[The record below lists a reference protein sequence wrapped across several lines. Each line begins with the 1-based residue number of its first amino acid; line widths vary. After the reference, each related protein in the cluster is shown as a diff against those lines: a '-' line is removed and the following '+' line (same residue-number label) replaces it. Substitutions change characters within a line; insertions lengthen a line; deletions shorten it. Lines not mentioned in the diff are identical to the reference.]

1 MNIAYTRV
9 LVMDADGIPVA
20 NLDHLFLL
28 PLPENVHVAAPQ
40 GYWFPKASGNVT
52 DRQGGCHFYDK
63 YGLVLLKVYRNNT
76 GSAIGAKNSRQ
87 EAPCRFRKA

>member
-1 MNIAYTRV
+1 MFKPTMNIAYTRV

-20 NLDHLFLL
+20 DLDHLFLL

-52 DRQGGCHFYDK
+52 DRQGGATFMTNMVLSFSK
-63 YGLVLLKVYRNNT
+63 YTRD
-76 GSAIGAKNSRQ
+76 
-87 EAPCRFRKA
+87 CF